1 MVAIPREQ
9 RKVVTPGRIKV
20 TRALLTFCRHHH
32 HSQTYVA
39 RLEACL
45 DALEKRDLARVSE
58 HVRSLSH
65 AGMGSFMDW
74 VPPVA
79 FEHEDQDY
87 VESVWNALL
96 GHWLESMRVFC
107 DAEA

>member
-20 TRALLTFCRHHH
+20 TRALLTFCRHHYLP
-32 HSQTYVA
+32 QTYLA
-39 RLEACL
+39 QLEACL
-45 DALEKRDLARVSE
+45 DALEKGDVARVSE
-58 HVRSLSH
+58 HVRLLGH

-79 FEHEDQDY
+79 FEHEYPDY
-87 VESVWNALL
+87 VDSVWNALL
-96 GHWLESMRVFC
+96 GHWLESMRVFR